1 MKNYDDIIR
10 LPHPVS
16 AKHRQMP
23 IADRAAQFM
32 PFAALTGYEAALAET
47 ARLTSPRIEQD
58 DSQRERLNRQLSF
71 LQSLAAEAACKS
83 PDAAPH
89 AQAYMSEA
97 PHAAQAAVPLLI
109 TVTYFCPDTKKEGGA
124 YLTASGIFQKVDP
137 YAQLLYLAPA
147 AAEDAAL
154 STAGT
159 DLAAAAAAMSDPS
172 LNAGSAADTP
182 PFGQTPERQAIPLAD
197 ILRIDGACFSASAF

>member
-1 MKNYDDIIR
+1 MKNYDDILR

-16 AKHRQMP
+16 AKYRQMP
-23 IADRAAQFM
+23 LADRAAQFM

-58 DSQRERLNRQLSF
+58 ETQRELLDQQLSF
-71 LQSLAAEAACKS
+71 LQSLAAEASGANTQAKPAASFLASEVSKS
-83 PDAAPH
+83 A
-89 AQAYMSEA
+89 SSI
-97 PHAAQAAVPLLI
+97 VPLQI

-137 YAQLLYLAPA
+137 YAQLLYLELA
-147 AAEDAAL
+147 AAEDAIL
-154 STAGT
+154 SADRTG
-159 DLAAAAAAMSDPS
+159 LAAD
-172 LNAGSAADTP
+172 P
-182 PFGQTPERQAIPLAD
+182 PFDQTPERQAIPLAD

>member
-1 MKNYDDIIR
+1 MKNYEDIIR

-47 ARLTSPRIEQD
+47 ARLTSPRIEPD
-58 DSQRERLNRQLSF
+58 ETQRELLDRQLSF

-83 PDAAPH
+83 PNAAP
-89 AQAYMSEA
+89 
-97 PHAAQAAVPLLI
+97 AAQMQI
-109 TVTYFCPDTKKEGGA
+109 TVTYFCPDTKKEDGA
-124 YLTASGIFQKVDP
+124 YCTASGIFQKVDP
-137 YAQLLYLAPA
+137 YAQLLYL
-147 AAEDAAL
+147 
-154 STAGT
+154 S
-159 DLAAAAAAMSDPS
+159 
-172 LNAGSAADTP
+172 
-182 PFGQTPERQAIPLAD
+182 PEHRAIPLAD